1 MRDERDRSA
10 QPGELKDDPEADQ
23 RANDDADL
31 DDEGPDKGAV
41 EKAREEL
48 RRVRKTGDG

>member
-1 MRDERDRSA
+1 MNERQNDDLA
-10 QPGELKDDPEADQ
+10 QPGAGKDDPEADQ

-31 DDEGPDKGAV
+31 QDEGPDEGAV

-48 RRVRKTGDG
+48 KRVRRARD